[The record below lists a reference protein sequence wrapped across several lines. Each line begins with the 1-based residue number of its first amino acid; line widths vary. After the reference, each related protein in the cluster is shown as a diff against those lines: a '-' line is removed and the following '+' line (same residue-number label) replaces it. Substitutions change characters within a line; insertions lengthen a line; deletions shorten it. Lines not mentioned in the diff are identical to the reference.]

1 MKTHLRAVVGDTL
14 LNFEELYTILT
25 EIEACLN
32 SRPLTEL
39 SSDPEDLEPL
49 TPGHF
54 LIGGQL
60 NSLPEKN
67 FNNDKVSLL
76 KRWSML
82 KKIAQSF
89 WTRWST
95 EYITRLQSKNKWRKI
110 SKNFRIGELVLIRHE
125 NCSPLHWPLGR
136 ITETHPGADGL
147 VRCVTVL
154 SKKQKIRRSVNQLV
168 KLPILV
174 ESEIQ
179 RGEDVE
185 TQ

>member
-1 MKTHLRAVVGDTL
+1 MKIGNFLASDLITWHNIPVYTPHMGGLWEAGIKSMKTHLKAVVGDTL

-67 FNNDKVSLL
+67 FDNDKVSLL

-95 EYITRLQSKNKWRKI
+95 E
-110 SKNFRIGELVLIRHE
+110 
-125 NCSPLHWPLGR
+125 
-136 ITETHPGADGL
+136 
-147 VRCVTVL
+147 
-154 SKKQKIRRSVNQLV
+154 
-168 KLPILV
+168 
-174 ESEIQ
+174 
-179 RGEDVE
+179 
-185 TQ
+185 